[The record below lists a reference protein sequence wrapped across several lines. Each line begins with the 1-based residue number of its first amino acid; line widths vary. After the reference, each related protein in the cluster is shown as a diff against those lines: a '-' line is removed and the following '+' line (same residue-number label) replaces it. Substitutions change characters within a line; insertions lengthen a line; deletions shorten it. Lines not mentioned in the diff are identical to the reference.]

1 MKELKIGR
9 LSEKPEVREVTLRDG
24 EIKKVANAYLFVRD
38 RNQAADE
45 NNHHPSVAVRLT
57 AWDER
62 ADALAACNKGE
73 LVSVIGATAAVKHKN
88 SDFTSY
94 GMYVSSVYRKDVGI
108 ELNKQM
114 TALLNAFER
123 GEVSCLFD
131 TKTEK
136 IIEDVVQLP
145 AENREEEITQEQE
158 IDELEQMLSG
168 ADDFEDEIESLL

>member
-9 LSEKPEVREVTLRDG
+9 LSDKPEIKEVTLKDG
-24 EIKKVANAYLFVRD
+24 EVKKVANVYLFVRD
-38 RNQAADE
+38 HNQAPDE
-45 NNHHPSVAVRLT
+45 NGYYPSVAVRLT

-73 LVSVIGATAAVKHKN
+73 LVSVIGATAAVKNKN

-94 GMYVSSVYRKDVGI
+94 GMYVSSVYRTDVGI

-123 GEVSCLFD
+123 GEVSCLYELNQD
-131 TKTEK
+131 KE
-136 IIEDVVQLP
+136 ED
-145 AENREEEITQEQE
+145 
-158 IDELEQMLSG
+158 
-168 ADDFEDEIESLL
+168 

>member
-9 LSEKPEVREVTLRDG
+9 LSAKPEIKEVTLKDG

-38 RNQAADE
+38 RNQASDQ
-45 NNHHPSVAVRLT
+45 NGHYPSVAIRLT

-62 ADALAACNKGE
+62 AEALAACDKGE
-73 LVSVIGATAAVKHKN
+73 LVSVIGATAAVRRKD
-88 SDFTSY
+88 SDFASY
-94 GMYVSSVYRKDVGI
+94 GMYVSSVYRKDAGV

-123 GEVSCLFD
+123 GEVSCIFD

-136 IIEDVVQLP
+136 IIEDIVQTP
-145 AENREEEITQEQE
+145 AGNIEEEITQNHE
-158 IDELEQMLSG
+158 IDELEQLLSG
-168 ADDFEDEIESLL
+168 EDFDDEL